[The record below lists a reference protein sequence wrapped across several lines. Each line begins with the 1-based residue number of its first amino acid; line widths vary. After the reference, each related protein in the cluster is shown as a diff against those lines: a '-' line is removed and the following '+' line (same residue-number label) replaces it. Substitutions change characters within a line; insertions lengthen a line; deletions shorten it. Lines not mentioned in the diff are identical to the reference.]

1 MKKFLPTL
9 IVLTLCIQYLLLSIN
24 ANEFT
29 KELFGDNNILR
40 IFGLFNN
47 LTFSLFPVMILFFIV
62 GTTKY
67 MLEIFD
73 EDKIS
78 LSEVYVIVGNALIF
92 PLIGM
97 SFYITCLF
105 LRDYKV
111 SSVEDIENLHFIF
124 GLTIKDF
131 CLFNRAFW
139 LLAYSFIYYKLWHF
153 QKIIWWKVALS
164 LIIPLLLVS
173 LIGVIIT

>member
-9 IVLTLCIQYLLLSIN
+9 IVLTLCMQYLLLSIN

-164 LIIPLLLVS
+164 LI
-173 LIGVIIT
+173 GVIIT